1 MHLSCLE
8 PDHPHWQAL
17 AAHLAA
23 HGDASWVLD
32 DEGLPKNE
40 RLVFLGAQVDEQ
52 IVGSL
57 TLLKQPIEI
66 PATEWAGDR
75 DLCLRDADGSQLYEL
90 FVQTFSVDEA
100 YRRRGIGRALQE
112 EALRQARILGCYQ
125 VRSWSSLD
133 KIANYPLKLGLR
145 FAFHPAIY
153 QTDSGLKV
161 SGGYFIR
168 VVQDFSE
175 S

>member
-1 MHLSCLE
+1 MHISRLD
-8 PDHPHWQAL
+8 PDHPHWHAL
-17 AAHLAA
+17 AVHLAA
-23 HGDASWVLD
+23 NGDASWVLD
-32 DEGLPKNE
+32 EARVPKDD
-40 RLVFLGAQVDEQ
+40 RLVFLGALVDGMV
-52 IVGSL
+52 VGSL

-66 PATEWAGDR
+66 PVTDWAGDR
-75 DLCLRDADGSQLYEL
+75 DLSLRDAGGSVLYEM

-112 EALRQARILGCYQ
+112 EALRQARMMGCYQ
-125 VRSWSSLD
+125 LRSWSSLD
-133 KIANYPLKLGLR
+133 KTANYPLKLGLR

-168 VVQDFSE
+168 VIQE
-175 S
+175 